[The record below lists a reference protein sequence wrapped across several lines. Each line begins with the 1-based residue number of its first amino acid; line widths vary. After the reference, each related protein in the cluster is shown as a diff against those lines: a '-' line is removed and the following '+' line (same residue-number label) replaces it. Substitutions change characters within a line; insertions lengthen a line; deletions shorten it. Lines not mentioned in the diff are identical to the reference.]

1 MFGKDDELEKVKSA
15 LAAMDGDMSAFRV
28 WQKQYDKLNRQWQAV
43 QERYQKARQTTEQ
56 VHRSAK
62 QLEEILVG
70 DAQGRRKE
78 AAQILKDWKRLQN
91 GFDHEFLISKEDREF
106 HSTYDTCL
114 LYTSPSPRD

>member
-43 QERYQKARQTTEQ
+43 QERYQKARQITEQ
-56 VHRSAK
+56 VHRNAK
-62 QLEEILVG
+62 QLEEILV
-70 DAQGRRKE
+70 DDTQGQRKE
-78 AAQILKDWKRLQN
+78 AAQILKEWKRLQN

-106 HSTYDTCL
+106 HSTYEIG
-114 LYTSPSPRD
+114 RAHV